1 MNYNI
6 SNILKNHGYNRGTIE
21 KSKYFNLYKSIKN
34 AIISKTLSDNF
45 KLPPTRVLAKDLEL
59 SRSTVLKAYELLL
72 LEKYIKSKPGSGYF
86 ITSSKAKKIKHRL
99 YNQLDKGNYP
109 IISRRGNSFRQ
120 NLQIINNES
129 EKGIA
134 FRPGLPP
141 LDIFPV
147 SQWKSLT
154 NNYWKNVKP
163 SQLSYS
169 NTVGLKSLRKNIRD
183 YLKINRNINC
193 SLDQIIIT
201 TGSLHSL
208 SLIGEVLI
216 NPKDEVVIENPTYPH
231 AFNLFSSLKAQIIKA
246 NLDSQGISIKSIKTS
261 KPKLVYTTPS
271 NQYPTGIKM
280 SLERRIEILK
290 WASKK
295 NTLIIEDDYNHEF
308 SNWQNPI
315 SAIRSIDNQ
324 DRVVY
329 LGTFNKL
336 LHPSVRL
343 GYMIVPKYLI
353 DTVIS
358 LYEQSSRFVSP
369 SQQQVLSD
377 FIEKDFLNKH
387 LRNVLEVSKER
398 KEIFSNTFNDLFENK
413 ISLKLNNSGLHIIG
427 FLDNSIEDKKLA
439 KYLKRRNII
448 AHALS
453 DYYMGSN
460 AQNGLVMGYCSVNN
474 KTIKETI
481 VKMKGAYDDYRSL
494 S

>member
-1 MNYNI
+1 LNYNI
-6 SNILKNHGYNRGTIE
+6 NNILKNHGYNNGAIE
-21 KSKYFNLYKSIKN
+21 KSIHLNLYKAIKN
-34 AIISKTLSDNF
+34 AIINKTLDDNF
-45 KLPPTRVLAKDLEL
+45 KLPSSRLLAKDLEI
-59 SRSTVLKAYELLL
+59 SRSTVLKAYELLV
-72 LEKYIKSKPGSGYF
+72 LERYIKPKLGSGYYV
-86 ITSSKAKKIKHRL
+86 TSSKLKKNKYRL
-99 YNQLDKGNYP
+99 VNYSNKGNYP
-109 IISRRGNSFRQ
+109 STSRRGNSFRQ
-120 NLQIINNES
+120 NIQLINSDS
-129 EKGIA
+129 EKGIP

-141 LDIFPV
+141 LDVFPV

-169 NTVGLKSLRKNIRD
+169 NTVGLKSLRENIRD

-193 SLDQIIIT
+193 NLNQIIVT

-208 SLIGEVLI
+208 SLIGDALI
-216 NPKDEVVIENPTYPH
+216 NPRDEVIIENPTYPH
-231 AFNLFSSLKAQIIKA
+231 AYSLFSSLKAQIKTA
-246 NLDSQGISIKSIKTS
+246 NLDSQGIKISNIKVS
-261 KPKLVYTTPS
+261 KPKLIYTTPS

-290 WASKK
+290 WASKQ
-295 NTLIIEDDYNHEF
+295 NALIIEDDYNHEF
-308 SNWQNPI
+308 SNWENPI

-336 LHPSVRL
+336 LHPSIRL
-343 GYMIVPKYLI
+343 GYMIVPEYLI
-353 DTVIS
+353 DTVTS
-358 LYEQSSRFVSP
+358 LYEQSSRFVAP

-387 LRNVLEVSKER
+387 LRRVLEVSKER
-398 KEIFSNTFNDLFENK
+398 KEIFCNSFDELFENK
-413 ISLKLNNSGLHIIG
+413 VSLKLNNPGMHLIG

-439 KYLKRRNII
+439 KFFKKRNII
-448 AHALS
+448 VHALS

-481 VKMKGAYDDYRSL
+481 VKMKQAYDDYLSL
-494 S
+494 L